1 MPVRIPDTCRS
12 RLEQAP
18 GTRPGILRKGKNLMI
33 VLNATFLVIAGYEE
47 QAIEILLTHVEQAKK
62 EPGVLV
68 TRVYRS
74 RTEPRR
80 FFIYHELTDPA
91 AFEQHRTSLHYGGAI
106 LTYLYGM
113 LEPGS
118 LLFDTYTQL
127 APGDE
132 HQP

>member
-1 MPVRIPDTCRS
+1 
-12 RLEQAP
+12 
-18 GTRPGILRKGKNLMI
+18 MI
-33 VLNATFLVIAGYEE
+33 VLNATFLVIAGYED
-47 QAIEILLTHVEQAKK
+47 QAIKILLTHVEQAKK

-91 AFEQHRTSLHYGGAI
+91 AFRQHRTSLHYGGAI
-106 LTYLYGM
+106 LTYLYGI
-113 LEPGS
+113 LEPES

-127 APGDE
+127 APDDE